1 MFKKFFKEQ
10 VAPEPKPEI
19 IQEKV
24 KLDKPESILRDAGYK
39 IKLMTPTS
47 FGTQID
53 LFIVPQ
59 EDEIKELHKNFDI
72 KVKGKSIFVII

>member
-10 VAPEPKPEI
+10 VAPEVKPEI

-24 KLDKPESILRDAGYK
+24 KLDKPEDILRGAGYK
-39 IKLMTPTS
+39 IKLITPTS

-59 EDEIKELHKNFDI
+59 EDEIKELLKNFDV